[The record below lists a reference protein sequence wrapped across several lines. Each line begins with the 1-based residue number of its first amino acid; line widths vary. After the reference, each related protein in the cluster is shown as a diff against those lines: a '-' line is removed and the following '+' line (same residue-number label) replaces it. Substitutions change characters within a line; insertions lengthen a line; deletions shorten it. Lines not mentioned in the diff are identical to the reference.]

1 MAKSTSLSVLISLI
15 IGGGWL
21 FSDIY
26 TPNHYKKYS
35 YNLWADVNHS
45 FVQLDETSN
54 AFRQGSIS
62 LDSLQNTLSKARE
75 TYKKSEFLLSFY
87 FPEYVNE
94 NINGAPLLGTEVENS
109 KPLLNEPQGLQVL
122 DELIYSD
129 EAESARNEI
138 ANLTRRLKN
147 SYAILFAK
155 LNALQVSEDYAVL
168 AMRVQLV
175 RIFSLSVTGFDTPG
189 SLNGINEA
197 IASLSGMKT
206 YLQTENLFKNTKKRN
221 EIIPLFDNAIQ
232 YLQNNNNFE
241 RLDRLTLLTDYID
254 PLYKALGKAH
264 PVKPDEYLQNITS
277 WNPESES
284 IFDADFLNP
293 YFYTELSRDEDSEQL
308 KSLGEKL
315 FYDTA
320 LSDTGT
326 MSCASCHHPDKAFS
340 DGMAK
345 SPSKVHGQTVM
356 RNSPTLLNAVYSD
369 RYFYD
374 LRAFSLEQ
382 QIEHVIFNE
391 SEFSTS
397 YQQILK
403 KINTNKE
410 YQTIFNDLYGKTS
423 VNRDQL
429 SKALASYVLSL
440 RSFDSEFDRYVR
452 REQLSISEDI
462 RNGFNLFMGKANCA
476 TCHFAP
482 TFSGLVPP
490 LFTDS
495 ESEIL
500 GVMTRHQS
508 NQLDD
513 DKGRYDNGVST
524 ENLWIYEK
532 SFKTTTVR
540 NIEITAPYFHN
551 GAYST
556 LEEVV
561 DFYDTGGG
569 EGVGLNVRNQ
579 TLAADQL
586 FLTDKE
592 KSDIITFMKALT
604 DYQYKK

>member
-1 MAKSTSLSVLISLI
+1 MVKSRLISALISLI
-15 IGGGWL
+15 LGAGWIFFNL
-21 FSDIY
+21 NTLEYSK
-26 TPNHYKKYS
+26 HYS
-35 YNLWADVNHS
+35 YHLFADINRS
-45 FVQLDETSN
+45 FTELDETGN
-54 AFRQGSIS
+54 AFRQGNVS
-62 LDSLQNTLSKARE
+62 LDSLQNVLIEARKE
-75 TYKKSEFLLSFY
+75 YKKGEFLLSFY

-94 NINGAPLLGTEVENS
+94 NINGAPLLGSEVENS
-109 KPLLNEPQGLQVL
+109 KPLLHNPQGLQVL
-122 DELIYSD
+122 DELVYSD
-129 EAESARNEI
+129 EAESERNEI

-147 SYAILFAK
+147 SYAVLFAK

-175 RIFSLSVTGFDTPG
+175 RIFSLGVTGFDTPG
-189 SLNGINEA
+189 SLNGIDEA
-197 IASLSGMKT
+197 IVSLNGMNV
-206 YLQTENLFKNTKKRN
+206 YIQTENIIKNKKQRA
-221 EIIPLFDNAIQ
+221 EIIRQFDSTIQ
-232 YLQNNNNFE
+232 YLQDNDSFE
-241 RLDRLTLLTDYID
+241 QLDRLTLLTEYID

-264 PVKPDEYLQNITS
+264 PVEADEYLQNITS

-293 YFYTELSRDEDSEQL
+293 YFYTELNRAEDSEKL

-315 FYDTA
+315 FYDTS
-320 LSDTGT
+320 LSQTQT
-326 MSCASCHHPDKAFS
+326 MSCASCHHPEKGFT

-345 SPSKVHGQTVM
+345 STSKVHGQTVM
-356 RNSPTLLNAVYSD
+356 RNAPTLLNAVYAD

-397 YQQILK
+397 YQQILE

-410 YQTIFNDLYGKTS
+410 YQAIFNNLYRKDS
-423 VNRDQL
+423 INRDEL

-440 RSFDSEFDRYVR
+440 RSFDSEFDRYVKG
-452 REQLSISEDI
+452 EQPALSENI

-500 GVMTRHQS
+500 GVMTHHQS
-508 NQLDD
+508 NQLDTD
-513 DKGRYDNGVST
+513 QGRYDNGVST

-586 FLTDKE
+586 LLTDKE